1 MDDVVPLKISAC
13 LENLLSARS
22 AHVGFRL
29 FVLRPAPE
37 WNGRD
42 TLKSRDRTAIR
53 DPGLGR
59 KQRMRKRP
67 HHLVSGPGKSVHH
80 GDPGTL

>member
-1 MDDVVPLKISAC
+1 MAGH
-13 LENLLSARS
+13 LEVARS
-22 AHVGFRL
+22 
-29 FVLRPAPE
+29 
-37 WNGRD
+37 
-42 TLKSRDRTAIR
+42 TAIR